1 MYSLNYGQVARIDV
15 THGFRGHGSDGFTV
29 GPHRL
34 PNRVLLAPM
43 ASITDLPFRKV
54 AARFGAGLVVSEMI
68 ASEWLAEGDAT
79 AALRAEGEGVGLNT
93 VQLAGCEARWLAEG
107 ARVAEAAGA
116 DIIDINMGCPA
127 KHVTSGQAGAA
138 LLRDLDHATK
148 LIEAAIGAVR
158 VPVTLKMRLGW
169 DENSIVAPELA
180 RRAEAAG
187 VAMITVHGR
196 TRCQFYQGR
205 ADWSAIARVKAA
217 VSIPVVANGDLQ
229 SYDDARAML
238 DASGADAVMVGRAA
252 RGRPWFPGQIA
263 KFLETGVRPADP
275 PAQVQRDVLLELHDA
290 WLSHYGSTRGIREAR
305 KHIGWALEAL
315 AVSCGHSVDWIKAW
329 RGRLVTET
337 EPALVARGIR
347 EAFDDV
353 EWKAAA

>member
-1 MYSLNYGQVARIDV
+1 M
-15 THGFRGHGSDGFTV
+15 THASSERDGFAV

-54 AARFGAGLVVSEMI
+54 AARFGAGLVVSEMV

-79 AALRAEGEGVGLNT
+79 AALRAEGEGVGFHV

-138 LLRDLDHATK
+138 LLRDLDHATL
-148 LIEAAIGAVR
+148 LIEAAINAVR

-180 RRAEAAG
+180 RRAETAG

-217 VSIPVVANGDLQ
+217 VNIPVVANGDLQ

-238 DASGADAVMVGRAA
+238 EASGADAVMVGRAA
-252 RGRPWFPGQIA
+252 RGRPWLPGQIA
-263 KFLETGVRPADP
+263 RFLQTGVRPADL
-275 PAQVQRDVLLELHDA
+275 AAHVQRDVLLELHDA
-290 WLSHYGSTRGIREAR
+290 WLSRYGSIRGIREAR

-315 AVSCGHSVDWIKAW
+315 AVSCGHSTDWLKIW
-329 RGRLVTET
+329 RGRLVTEV

-347 EAFDDV
+347 GAFDDV
-353 EWKAAA
+353 EWRAAA